1 MSEDEYEIIFS
12 KNLKHYLEEAGK
24 TQTDLI
30 NDLNLSSSTV
40 SNWCTAQKMPRMN
53 KVQMLA
59 DYLGIEKS
67 DLIENKIEKN
77 DITYNDMIKIY
88 TRGKNNLTS
97 EEKIK
102 LAQIILADRNG
113 EDGL

>member
-1 MSEDEYEIIFS
+1 MSEDEYKLIFS
-12 KNLKHYLEEAGK
+12 KNLKHYLEKAGK

-30 NDLNLSSSTV
+30 NDLDLSSSTV

-67 DLIENKIEKN
+67 DLIENKTEN
-77 DITYNDMIKIY
+77 NNITYNDMLKIY
-88 TRGKNNLTS
+88 TRGKNNLTP

-102 LAQIILADRNG
+102 LAQIILADRND
-113 EDGL
+113 E